1 MEEFCNVLLQS
12 DLIDLGFYGNK
23 FTWRNSQSREAFVQE
38 RLDRACATIEWR
50 ALFPSSKVVHLQASY
65 SNHDPIMLTTNAD
78 TQIACRKKK
87 SPRDLRKNG

>member
-23 FTWRNSQSREAFVQE
+23 FIWRNSWSGEAFVQE

-65 SNHDPIMLTTNAD
+65 SDNVPIMLTTNVD
-78 TQIACRKKK
+78 TQIACRKKISK
-87 SPRDLRKNG
+87 RFEEK